1 MDVIKKLLHKYREPL
16 IYIINGGFT
25 TIINFAVYI
34 VMTKLF
40 GTHVLIA
47 NTIAWITA
55 VIYAF
60 VTNKIF
66 VFRNRQNILKQFVM
80 FSGLRVISY
89 LIEETALYL
98 FVIRWNFDDL
108 IVKILV
114 AVIIVA
120 TNYIFSKFIIFKKS
134 AD

>member
-16 IYIINGGFT
+16 IYIINGVLT
-25 TIINFAVYI
+25 TIVNFAIYI
-34 VMTKLF
+34 AMTKLF
-40 GTHVLIA
+40 CTHVLIA

-60 VTNKIF
+60 ITNKIF
-66 VFRNRQNILKQFVM
+66 VFRDRQNILKQFVM
-80 FSGLRVISY
+80 FAGLRVISY
-89 LIEETALYL
+89 LIEEAALAL
-98 FVIRWNFDDL
+98 FVVRWHFDDV
-108 IVKILV
+108 IVKIIT

-120 TNYIFSKFIIFKKS
+120 SNYIFSKFIIFKKS